1 MKDGWTRERPEIE
14 LDAAAV
20 TSLLRPAFPAARV
33 TGIERI
39 RAGLTNTNLKVLAS
53 GIARPVL
60 LRLYQRDLA
69 SARKEVAV
77 TARVAGSV
85 PVARFLYF
93 SERDPLNGLAYGI
106 TEFIDGSCLDAVVGG
121 LDEPSTGSLGRAVG
135 RVLAAIHGFGFDKP
149 GFLGDRLVVSEPI
162 DIGRSGLIAYLQQAL
177 VAGSAG
183 ARLGS
188 ELSSAALSFAER
200 EGELLDGWLDPP
212 CLVHGDFNGP
222 NIVVR
227 PGPDDRW
234 EVAAILDWEFALS
247 ASPALDFG
255 NVLRPPLGGE
265 SAFIAGLVD
274 GYRDAGGW
282 LPAEWQRTARLA
294 DLLAW
299 ADMLG
304 RPQCGATIA
313 DARRVVRDII
323 AGEPC

>member
-121 LDEPSTGSLGRAVG
+121 L
-135 RVLAAIHGFGFDKP
+135 
-149 GFLGDRLVVSEPI
+149 
-162 DIGRSGLIAYLQQAL
+162 
-177 VAGSAG
+177 
-183 ARLGS
+183 
-188 ELSSAALSFAER
+188 
-200 EGELLDGWLDPP
+200 
-212 CLVHGDFNGP
+212 
-222 NIVVR
+222 
-227 PGPDDRW
+227 
-234 EVAAILDWEFALS
+234 
-247 ASPALDFG
+247 
-255 NVLRPPLGGE
+255 
-265 SAFIAGLVD
+265 
-274 GYRDAGGW
+274 
-282 LPAEWQRTARLA
+282 
-294 DLLAW
+294 
-299 ADMLG
+299 
-304 RPQCGATIA
+304 
-313 DARRVVRDII
+313 
-323 AGEPC
+323 